1 MTQEEL
7 DNKVFEVHEAGFQLA
22 PHANGDRAIDMLL
35 DSYEKALN
43 RLPRENH
50 RHRIEH
56 CTVVTPGIL
65 RRIKKLGLVVVPHSY
80 IYQLLSGD
88 KMKAFGSR
96 ISMMFAHRSFLDYG
110 IPVAG
115 NSDNPD
121 PLDPL
126 LGIQTMV
133 TRKTKDGEVLGPEQR
148 ISAEEAIR
156 IYTLGGAYASFEEN
170 MKGSI
175 EVGKLAD
182 FVVLS
187 NDPTKVSADTIKDI
201 KVEKTIIGGKIV
213 YEGTTVT

>member
-156 IYTLGGAYASFEEN
+156 IYTLGGAYASFEEDI
-170 MKGSI
+170 KGSI

-187 NDPTKVSADTIKDI
+187 NDPAKVDPDTIKDI
-201 KVEKTIIGGKIV
+201 KVEKTIVGGQIV
-213 YEGTTVT
+213 YSSVGN